1 MVVWLLCE
9 DGRRIRAV
17 DPYVPTCYL
26 AAPPS
31 ILDHASRLLRRA
43 SCRIGIREVERYELG
58 ALHPTP
64 VLEVSVHAPAQFS
77 SLTQQLI
84 RSCPDAQ
91 FFHVD
96 VSLPQR
102 YFYDRQLF
110 PLVHCEADFTAEGL
124 IQSIQALESPWNTD
138 YGDRKS
144 VV

>member
-26 AAPPS
+26 AASPS
-31 ILDHASRLLRRA
+31 ILHHASRLLRRA
-43 SCRIGIREVERYELG
+43 SCRIGTREVERYELG
-58 ALHPTP
+58 ALRPIP
-64 VLEVSVHAPAQFS
+64 VLEVSVYAPSQFS
-77 SLTQQLI
+77 SLTQLLI

-102 YFYDRQLF
+102 YFTIGSSFLSSI
-110 PLVHCEADFTAEGL
+110 AKL
-124 IQSIQALESPWNTD
+124 ISQP
-138 YGDRKS
+138 R
-144 VV
+144 V